1 MFDQDR
7 FIESCRAALNE
18 RESQAA
24 VYELVRRA
32 VAEPGEV
39 IHALGEPTRG
49 GLNIVYRAPDLTI
62 LNVCWGPGLTFK
74 PHDHLLWAVIGIYTG
89 REENFFY
96 QKNAQGLTRHGMKA
110 LDARDTLRLGANAI
124 HSVTNPLEQ
133 VTGAIHVYGGDLFG
147 VPRSEW
153 DPQTFEEKRFD
164 NEAALKIFAESTEP
178 SRVG

>member
-1 MFDQDR
+1 MFDKDR
-7 FIESCRAALNE
+7 FIESCRAALRE
-18 RESQAA
+18 REPQAA
-24 VYELVRRA
+24 VHELVRGA
-32 VAEPGEV
+32 VAQPGEV
-39 IHALGEPTRG
+39 IRTLGEPSCG

-62 LNVCWGPGLTFK
+62 LNVCWGPGLVFK
-74 PHDHLLWAVIGIYTG
+74 PHDHLIWAVIGIYTG

-110 LDARDTLRLGANAI
+110 LNTRETLRLGPAAI

-133 VTGAIHVYGGDLFG
+133 VTGAIHVYGGDLFD

-178 SRVG
+178 SRVS